1 MRAFENGFCSPF
13 ALPNTEPGHPANAT
27 PPEVNPHSWRYFAT
41 PFFFM
46 YALIG
51 EAGRMLGIH
60 EFLWL
65 GVVEGLCGALY
76 LWCAWR
82 FLRVVAPSLA
92 RRAFLLFTLGGG
104 IGGLAYL
111 AALVSGLTDHSLF
124 ERAFFRFAQ
133 YGLIEGQY
141 LSPLLHFYR
150 PYYTL
155 PLAFGLAG
163 LTALIEAVRMRCPQH
178 LFFACFLAFFAGLI
192 NPRVGMMVALI
203 ALATSE
209 GPVWKDLRRISSQV
223 CAALAA
229 GAGCLLGALL
239 IKQHPSFGGN
249 VSLVTRDGVHFLPL
263 LYATL
268 PLLLPL
274 APMLRQMWS
283 ISDGAYIG
291 RAWLASFSVVGVVTV
306 FHIAWH
312 GAWLYGGDAAAAA
325 LAGNLAW
332 VPLLVWYVVMVWSR
346 REESLQFVRDLP
358 QSKSSFYRMPL
369 WIPLWLLMFL
379 WLGLTTSGVTLG
391 LSPQRFM
398 VLTALPMDVVVA
410 AGLNLLPLRWSRFAL
425 AVVLL
430 CGMSSILVGALF
442 FQGPLRLILH
452 NEASGPRPFSYL
464 DYALMP
470 EEDARLM
477 DQLGTGRVLP
487 PPWSPVAYSEV
498 ISLRPGAKVVGG
510 PGAMNLGNLDFE
522 SLDADIRRFFNADT
536 SAPVR
541 EAFLRT
547 HRIEQVYF
555 PHAGDA
561 FPEVRRSL
569 LEMGGVVRAESG
581 KGMIIEFVR
590 P

>member
-1 MRAFENGFCSPF
+1 MGSSRSPLWVFAVIVALSAIPPLQHVWVWHYPPEGYVPTGMLVGDHAHHLLSMRAFENGFYSPF
-13 ALPNTEPGHPANAT
+13 ALPDASSGNSASVA

-41 PFFFM
+41 PFFIM

-51 EAGRMLGIH
+51 EAGRMLGLH

-65 GVVEGLCGALY
+65 GVIEGLCGALY

-82 FLRVVAPSLA
+82 FLRVAVPSLA
-92 RRAFLLFTLGGG
+92 RSAFLLFTLGGG
-104 IGGLAYL
+104 VGGLAYL
-111 AALVSGLTDHSLF
+111 AALALGLVSHPLF

-192 NPRVGMMVALI
+192 NPRIGMMAALI
-203 ALATSE
+203 ALGTSE
-209 GPVWKDLRRISSQV
+209 ATVWKDLWRMSSQV
-223 CAALAA
+223 CTALAA
-229 GAGCLLGALL
+229 GAGCLLGTLL
-239 IKQHPSFGGN
+239 IMQHPSFGGN
-249 VSLVTRDGVHFLPL
+249 VSLVTRDGIHFLPL
-263 LYATL
+263 VYAML

-291 RAWLASFSVVGVVTV
+291 RACLASFGVVGAVTLFHVV
-306 FHIAWH
+306 WH

-332 VPLLVWYVVMVWSR
+332 VPLAIWFAVMVWSKR
-346 REESLQFVRDLP
+346 TEFFQSVRDLP
-358 QSKSSFYRMPL
+358 QSGSNFHGMPA

-379 WLGLTTSGVTLG
+379 WLGLTTSGDTLG

-398 VLTALPMDVVVA
+398 VLTALPMAVVA
-410 AGLNLLPLRWSRFAL
+410 AAGSNLLPPRWSRVAL
-425 AVVLL
+425 AAILL
-430 CGMSSILVGALF
+430 CGMTSILVGALF
-442 FQGPLRLILH
+442 FQGPLRLIQH
-452 NEASGPRPFSYL
+452 NEADGPRPFGYL

-477 DQLGTGRVLP
+477 EQLGPGRVLP
-487 PPWSPVAYSEV
+487 PPWSPVAYSE
-498 ISLRPGAKVVGG
+498 
-510 PGAMNLGNLDFE
+510 
-522 SLDADIRRFFNADT
+522 
-536 SAPVR
+536 
-541 EAFLRT
+541 
-547 HRIEQVYF
+547 
-555 PHAGDA
+555 
-561 FPEVRRSL
+561 
-569 LEMGGVVRAESG
+569 
-581 KGMIIEFVR
+581 
-590 P
+590 